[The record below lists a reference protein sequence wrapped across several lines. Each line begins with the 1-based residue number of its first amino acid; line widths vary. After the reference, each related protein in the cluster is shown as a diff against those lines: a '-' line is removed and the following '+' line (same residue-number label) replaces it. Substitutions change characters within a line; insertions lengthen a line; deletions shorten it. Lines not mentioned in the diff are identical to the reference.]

1 MTEIRG
7 PKTEDRNGIAHQSVL
22 ARVNAVVR
30 RIIGAP
36 DYAAYVKHM
45 SEHHP
50 ECQLLTQAEFLD
62 EQLTARYSTPGSR
75 CC

>member
-1 MTEIRG
+1 M
-7 PKTEDRNGIAHQSVL
+7 IAGSRKPEAGDVGLL

-36 DYAAYVKHM
+36 DYGAYLRHVT
-45 SEHHP
+45 EHHP
-50 ECQLLTQAEFLD
+50 ECTPLSEPEFLN

>member
-1 MTEIRG
+1 MTEDRG
-7 PKTEDRNGIAHQSVL
+7 PKTENQSVL

-36 DYAAYVKHM
+36 DYRVYLRHQAEK
-45 SEHHP
+45 HP
-50 ECQLLTQAEFLD
+50 ECTPMTEVEFLD
-62 EQLTARYSTPGSR
+62 ERMTARYSTPGSR